1 MKFKGILNICNYNIK
16 YYVKMKKKE
25 LQEMKK
31 NGRST
36 LSESKVNFV

>member
-1 MKFKGILNICNYNIK
+1 MLKW
-16 YYVKMKKKE
+16 KKKE

-36 LSESKVNFV
+36 LSESKVNFVWYIKLPFGKYLKIK